1 MEPFE
6 SLKNHSNLIEY
17 DIIFHN
23 NHTRQ
28 KAKVISIEPSKIQYR
43 LIGYGNETVVI
54 TESLIESHYIKYK
67 RLYYY
72 RLTDSRLIEIRPK
85 RN

>member
-1 MEPFE
+1 MKTLE
-6 SLKNHSNLIEY
+6 SLKNHSCLLEY

-23 NHTRQ
+23 NHARQ
-28 KAKVISIEPSKIQYR
+28 KAKVISIEPNRIQYR
-43 LIGYGNETVVI
+43 LIGYGNEIVDI